1 MQKEQI
7 MWMVRAGENAR
18 SIEDFLQRKIIAIG
32 WKLVGDLTKVKS
44 ATEVKEKLRKE
55 YPHFKDGKT
64 NISAA
69 TLFKFKNEFKVGQLV
84 ITYDPN
90 ERLYWIGEITSDYQ
104 YRPNDLENLIHF
116 RSVSWIKSVS
126 RDILS
131 TKSKNSLGST
141 VTIFKIADEAREEL
155 LNGKVASDQDKENQ
169 EPNEI
174 ETLEEIKDDIEAR
187 ALEFI
192 KDKVTKLDWEE
203 MQDLVAGIL
212 RGMGYKTLVSPRGAD
227 RGKDITASPDG
238 LGFENP
244 KITAEVKHRAG
255 TIGGPDVRSFLS
267 VLRASDRGLY
277 VSTGGFT
284 KEARYEAERSNIPI
298 TLVDLDML
306 VQLIMQHYDNFD
318 TETRALIPLKKIYW
332 PVDN

>member
-1 MQKEQI
+1 MQKNQI

-18 SIEDFLQRKIIAIG
+18 SIEDFLQKKIIAIG
-32 WKLVGDLTKVKS
+32 WKLVGDLTNVKS
-44 ATEVKEKLRKE
+44 ANEVKDRLRKQ

-84 ITYDPN
+84 LTYDPN
-90 ERLYWIGEITSDYQ
+90 ERLYWIGEITSDYE

-116 RSVSWIKSVS
+116 RSVKWIKSVS

-141 VTIFKIADEAREEL
+141 VTIFKVAEDAIDEL
-155 LNGKVASDQDKENQ
+155 LNSTVAKGQVKESQ
-169 EPNEI
+169 APNEI
-174 ETLEEIKDDIEAR
+174 ETLEEIKEDIEAR

-212 RGMGYKTLVSPRGAD
+212 RGMGYKTFVSPRGAD

-244 KITAEVKHRAG
+244 KITAEVKHRTG
-255 TIGGPDVRSFLS
+255 TIGAPEVRSFLS
-267 VLRASDRGLY
+267 ALRGNDRGLY

-284 KEARYEAERSNIPI
+284 KDARYEAERSNIPL